1 LAVILWFQVT
11 GEQNP
16 EIQRVISGIPVV
28 YTNPEQGL
36 MIMEKK
42 PETVS
47 VKVQGLRADLGK
59 LSKDDFS
66 ATADLKGGAV
76 GWGQFPLIVKAKN
89 DGVQL
94 IEYPTEVSV
103 RLDTNTN
110 RQMDVQIHLIG
121 VLGDDFANKQP
132 VVRPSQVA
140 IQGPKSRLDLVAQVS
155 GDLDMTGATGEIKR
169 SVPIKAVDAQGLEVG
184 GVTVKPNVVD
194 VTVSVVSLPPG
205 KLVPIK
211 AKVTGDPAP
220 GYHLVSVTAEPGEVK
235 LRGGA
240 DLLSGVESTTAQS
253 FSIAGVKGIV
263 SQDVEVVLPP
273 GLSMAEPRTVRVTAV
288 IEEDAGDRT
297 IAGVPVKIGGL
308 AGGLSASVAPSG
320 VSITVRGPKS
330 LLSGLAAKDIAA
342 SVNAKG
348 YSPGSYSLAIDVTV
362 PNGFTVVQKDPGTV
376 GVTIK

>member
-1 LAVILWFQVT
+1 
-11 GEQNP
+11 
-16 EIQRVISGIPVV
+16 
-28 YTNPEQGL
+28 
-36 MIMEKK
+36 
-42 PETVS
+42 
-47 VKVQGLRADLGK
+47 
-59 LSKDDFS
+59 
-66 ATADLKGGAV
+66 
-76 GWGQFPLIVKAKN
+76 
-89 DGVQL
+89 
-94 IEYPTEVSV
+94 
-103 RLDTNTN
+103 
-110 RQMDVQIHLIG
+110 
-121 VLGDDFANKQP
+121 
-132 VVRPSQVA
+132 
-140 IQGPKSRLDLVAQVS
+140 
-155 GDLDMTGATGEIKR
+155 
-169 SVPIKAVDAQGLEVG
+169 
-184 GVTVKPNVVD
+184 
-194 VTVSVVSLPPG
+194 
-205 KLVPIK
+205 
-211 AKVTGDPAP
+211 PAP

>member
-1 LAVILWFQVT
+1 MDRLLERDVFLKVLAVFLAVILWFQVT
-11 GEQNP
+11 GELNP

-194 VTVSVVSLPPG
+194 VTVSV
-205 KLVPIK
+205 
-211 AKVTGDPAP
+211 
-220 GYHLVSVTAEPGEVK
+220 
-235 LRGGA
+235 
-240 DLLSGVESTTAQS
+240 
-253 FSIAGVKGIV
+253 
-263 SQDVEVVLPP
+263 
-273 GLSMAEPRTVRVTAV
+273 
-288 IEEDAGDRT
+288 
-297 IAGVPVKIGGL
+297 
-308 AGGLSASVAPSG
+308 
-320 VSITVRGPKS
+320 
-330 LLSGLAAKDIAA
+330 
-342 SVNAKG
+342 
-348 YSPGSYSLAIDVTV
+348 
-362 PNGFTVVQKDPGTV
+362 
-376 GVTIK
+376 